1 MQINTA
7 GLSLIKQYEGF
18 SKTPYRCPAGLWTIG
33 YGHTSG
39 VHEHTAAIT
48 EAEALE
54 LLRRDVRAAEQAVC
68 ELLTVE
74 VNENQFA
81 ALVSFTFNVGHTNF
95 AHSTL
100 LARVNAEEFDAAATQ
115 FLRWVYAGGVPL
127 QGLKNRRM
135 AERQLFL
142 EGVA

>member
-1 MQINTA
+1 MQINPA

-33 YGHTSG
+33 YGHTAG

-54 LLRRDVRAAEQAVC
+54 LLRRDVRTAEQAVH
-68 ELLTVE
+68 ELLAVE
-74 VNENQFA
+74 VNENQFS
-81 ALVSFTFNVGHTNF
+81 ALVSFTFNVGRANL

-100 LARVNAEEFDAAATQ
+100 LARVNAEEFDAAANQ

-142 EGVA
+142 ENVT